1 MTAKRYLSRDV
12 KLRHFR
18 LLVAI
23 DDARQLSK
31 VARMMHITQ
40 PAVSKT
46 LAEIEASVG
55 SRLFDRTPLGLLPT
69 PGGMALIRSA
79 RDVLAELDR
88 AGAEMEQLTR
98 GQSRSLVIGAMPSA
112 ALSVL
117 SPALALLRRA
127 EPALVLR
134 VSEGVTEDLLTQL
147 VAGRLDVALGARFR
161 PSLAEGLAA
170 HELYADPLVFV
181 AGPSHSA
188 ARRDNITWDEL
199 AEMPWILTPPTH
211 PLRASFERALRDRGL
226 VAPRQVIDSSMMD
239 LTLGLVAAGEALA
252 FMAQRQANYLQGL
265 GLVRIVAAEQAS
277 ELNLDL
283 KVTLFR
289 QTGTG
294 LRGDIRCLLDCL
306 HQALDTS
313 DGLEVKATTL

>member
-18 LLVAI
+18 LLVAL
-23 DDARQLSK
+23 DEARQLSK

-55 SRLFDRTPLGLLPT
+55 SRLFDRTPQGLLPT

-117 SPALALLRRA
+117 APALALLRRA

-161 PSLAEGLAA
+161 PSLPEGLTA
-170 HELYADPLVFV
+170 HALYADPLVFV
-181 AGPSHSA
+181 AGPRHSA
-188 ARRDNITWDEL
+188 ALRESITWDEL
-199 AEMPWILTPPTH
+199 AALPWILTPPTH
-211 PLRASFERALRDRGL
+211 PLRAGFERALRHRGM
-226 VAPRQVIDSSMMD
+226 VAPSRVIDSSMMD
-239 LTLGLVAAGEALA
+239 LTLGLVAEGEAVA
-252 FMAQRQANYLQGL
+252 FMAQRQANYLQRL
-265 GLVRIVAAEQAS
+265 GLVRIVAAEHAKA
-277 ELNLDL
+277 LDLDL
-283 KVTLFR
+283 KVTLFT

-294 LRGDIRCLLDCL
+294 PRADIRCLLDCL
-306 HQALDTS
+306 EQVLNPS
-313 DGLEVKATTL
+313 DVLEGKATL